1 MSDCI
6 GCNNS
11 NTTYSRCNPP
21 VSTNCVFYQGDPKTC
36 KHDPGFSICKGDN
49 LSNVQGEIFDR
60 ICQLIGDT
68 SVKKVVIPDCLED
81 AWNKNDLTILNLFNF
96 TLSQQCLL
104 KDTLDEITSTQEEL
118 NPYVTILPIC
128 SCKCTTCTVRL
139 RLTDALNG
147 IIKCLCDA
155 KARITSLENTVAVL
169 GTDLD
174 DIKST
179 YDVFNTFIST
189 FTCTQASV
197 TCRLDYIDNHL
208 DIDSKSGC
216 FPCP

>member
-21 VSTNCVFYQGDPKTC
+21 VSTNCVFYKGDPKTC
-36 KHDPGFSICKGDN
+36 EHDPGFSICKEDN

-68 SVKKVVIPDCLED
+68 SVKKVIIPDCLKP
-81 AWNKNDLTILNLFNF
+81 AWNNNDLTILNLFNF

-104 KDTLDEITSTQEEL
+104 KETLDGITSTQEEL
-118 NPYVTILPIC
+118 NPFVTILPIC
-128 SCKCTTCTVRL
+128 SCKCTTCTVKI
-139 RLTDALNG
+139 RLTDALND

-155 KARITSLENTVAVL
+155 KTKITSLENTVAIL
-169 GTDLD
+169 ETDLN

-179 YDVFNTFIST
+179 YDVFKKFIST

-197 TCRLDYIDNHL
+197 ACRLNNIEENL
-208 DIDSKSGC
+208 GISNTC
-216 FPCP
+216 TPCP